1 MVSFIPK
8 DTRKDHTMTTQWLK
22 VEDVAKEL
30 NVHPETVR
38 IWIRERE
45 LNAVAF
51 KRAYR
56 IRRSDLDEFIRRH
69 ETIGGQPNERE

>member
-1 MVSFIPK
+1 
-8 DTRKDHTMTTQWLK
+8 MTAQWLT

-69 ETIGGQPNERE
+69 ETMGDQSSKRE